1 MCGIAGFFD
10 PAERRSRAEA
20 TERLAAM
27 GKAISYRGPD
37 AADQWA
43 QEGATGGVILGLAH
57 RRLSIVDLSPT
68 GAQPMTSHCGRFVIA
83 FNGEIYNHHELKRD
97 LDGRGRRNWRGSSDT
112 EVLLELLAER
122 GVNAALSHCDGMFAF
137 ALIDRKDGTLTLAR
151 DAFGEKPL
159 SYGVWDGTLLFGSEL
174 SALRAWPGFAPRQDV
189 SALSAYFAYSCIPAP
204 KTIYEGIYKLPPGH
218 FLVVSTSDIQAG
230 KLPEPE
236 RWFDPVELAL
246 EARRQPFQG
255 DFSDAVKATREILS
269 KSVAR
274 RQIADVPLGALLSGG
289 VDSTLTTALMQ
300 QTSHTPVQTFTIGFE
315 ESGYD
320 ESPYAEAVADHLG
333 TQHQTAVLNE
343 SIILDAIPTLARH
356 CDEPFAD
363 SSLVPTYLVSR
374 MARQNVKVVL
384 TGDGGDEMFA
394 GYNRYLFGPRL
405 WTQFSSMPTSVR
417 RGLGQTLQSIPPQML
432 TAVFDRLPKTLSG
445 QLGQG
450 RAGEQLHKVARLLKV
465 GDRNQFQDA
474 LLRTCDQPDILRADE
489 KPEFDEYIDRNRL
502 NDFDFSEVLMIN
514 DLTNYL
520 HNDVLAKVDRASMAV
535 SLEART
541 PFLNREVMQLAW
553 SMPMAQKASDGV
565 GKKVLRELLKEFVPT
580 HLMDRP
586 KAGFALPIG
595 RWLRG
600 PLADWAESLLG
611 KEALDRSEILNSS
624 KVMQVWSE
632 HRSGRRDHE
641 SLVWSILMYQSWI
654 EGQI

>member
-1 MCGIAGFFD
+1 MCGITGFFD
-10 PAERRSRAEA
+10 PAGRLGRAEA

-27 GKAISYRGPD
+27 GKAISFRGPD
-37 AADQWA
+37 AADQWVH
-43 QEGATGGVILGLAH
+43 EGSVGEVRLGLAH

-68 GAQPMTSHCGRFVIA
+68 GAQPMKSHCGRFVIA
-83 FNGEIYNHHELKRD
+83 FNGEIYNHQELKRE
-97 LDGRGRRNWRGSSDT
+97 LDQRGGRSWRGSSDT
-112 EVLLELLAER
+112 EVLLELLAEK
-122 GVNAALSHCDGMFAF
+122 GVHEALNLCDGMFAF
-137 ALIDRKDGTLTLAR
+137 ALIDRSKGKLILAR

-159 SYGVWDGTLLFGSEL
+159 SYGIWDGTLLFGSEL
-174 SALRAWPGFAPRQDV
+174 SALKAWPGFAPPQDR

-204 KTIYEGIYKLPPGH
+204 KTIYEGILKLPPGH
-218 FLVVSTSDIQAG
+218 TLEISAADIHSRR
-230 KLPEPE
+230 LPEAKA
-236 RWFDPVELAL
+236 WFDPIEHAL

-255 DFSDAVKATREILS
+255 DFSDAVKATQQVLS
-269 KSVAR
+269 RSVAR
-274 RQIADVPLGALLSGG
+274 RQVADVPLGALLSGG
-289 VDSTLTTALMQ
+289 IDSTLTTALMQ

-320 ESPYAEAVADHLG
+320 ESPYAEAVAAHLG
-333 TQHQTAVLNE
+333 TQHQTAILNE
-343 SIILDAIPTLARH
+343 SIVLDAIPMLARH

-394 GYNRYLFGPRL
+394 GYNRYLFGPKL
-405 WTQFSSMPTSVR
+405 WAQFSAMPASVR
-417 RGLGQTLQSIPPQML
+417 RGLATTLQSIPPQML
-432 TAVFDRLPKTLSG
+432 TAFFDRLPKTLSG

-450 RAGEQLHKVARLLKV
+450 RAGEQLHKVARLLKASDQN
-465 GDRNQFQDA
+465 GFEDA
-474 LLRTCDQPDILRADE
+474 LLRTCDQSDILRTDE
-489 KPEFDEYIDRNRL
+489 KSELNVSINQNRL
-502 NDFDFSEVLMIN
+502 NDLDFSEILMIN

-600 PLADWAESLLG
+600 PLADWAESLLSE
-611 KEALDRSEILNSS
+611 EALDRSDALNSK

-641 SLVWSILMYQSWI
+641 SLVWSILMYQSWREDPI
-654 EGQI
+654 

>member
-1 MCGIAGFFD
+1 MCGLAGFFGNI
-10 PAERRSRAEA
+10 AESRASLA
-20 TERLAAM
+20 KRLSKM
-27 GKAISYRGPD
+27 GAAISHRGPD
-37 AADQWA
+37 DTDTFI
-43 QEGATGGVILGLAH
+43 EELDLGRTQIGLCH

-83 FNGEIYNHHELKRD
+83 FNGEIYNHHELKQE
-97 LDGRGRRNWRGSSDT
+97 LNGRGRRNWRGSSDT

-159 SYGVWDGTLLFGSEL
+159 SYGIWDGTLLFGSEL
-174 SALRAWPGFAPRQDV
+174 SALRAWPGFAPPQDL

-204 KTIYEGIYKLPPGH
+204 KTIYEGICKLPPGH
-218 FLVVSTSDIQAG
+218 FLQVSASDIHAR

-236 RWFDPVELAL
+236 QWFDPVELAL

-255 DFSDAVKATREILS
+255 DFSDVLKATREVLS

-289 VDSTLTTALMQ
+289 IDSTLTTALMR

-320 ESPYAEAVADHLG
+320 ESPYAEAVAAHLG
-333 TQHQTAVLNE
+333 TQHQTAVLND
-343 SIILDAIPTLARH
+343 SIVLNAIPALARH

-405 WTQFSSMPTSVR
+405 WTQFSSMPASVR

-489 KPEFDEYIDRNRL
+489 KLEFDEYIDRNRL
-502 NDFDFSEVLMIN
+502 NDLDFSEVLMIN

-611 KEALDRSEILNSS
+611 KEALDRSEVLNSS